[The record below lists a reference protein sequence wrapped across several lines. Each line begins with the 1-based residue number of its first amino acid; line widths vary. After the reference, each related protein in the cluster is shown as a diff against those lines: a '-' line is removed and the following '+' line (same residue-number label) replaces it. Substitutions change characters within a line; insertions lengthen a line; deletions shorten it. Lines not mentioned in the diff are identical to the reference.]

1 MIHPPH
7 GAFGKGAEKIVESIT
22 AMHRRVTE
30 KIVESAV
37 SAAPCGAALKK

>member
-30 KIVESAV
+30 KIVESITAMHH
-37 SAAPCGAALKK
+37 AARH